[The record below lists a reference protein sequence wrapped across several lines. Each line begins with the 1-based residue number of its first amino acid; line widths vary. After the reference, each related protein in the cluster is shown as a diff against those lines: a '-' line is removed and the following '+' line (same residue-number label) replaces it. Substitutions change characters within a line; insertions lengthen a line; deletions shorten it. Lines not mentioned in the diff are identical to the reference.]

1 MSFLP
6 SPSRATRGATAAEYE
21 ANMRRIYSV
30 STVQSFWSVYNHIPD
45 VSELCLR
52 YSYHLM
58 RGDRRPMWEDEGN
71 QNGGTWRIKV
81 AKRDTVSSPKDTSYS
96 TVYHINRIQ
105 ATVICLGKPNGN
117 L

>member
-1 MSFLP
+1 MLLLH
-6 SPSRATRGATAAEYE
+6 RAARGATAAEYE
-21 ANMRRIYSV
+21 ANMKKIYSV

-45 VSELCLR
+45 VSEISLR

-81 AKRDTVSSPKDTSYS
+81 SKRDTVSGKS
-96 TVYHINRIQ
+96 NRD
-105 ATVICLGKPNGN
+105 VL
-117 L
+117 

>member
-1 MSFLP
+1 
-6 SPSRATRGATAAEYE
+6 
-21 ANMRRIYSV
+21 MRRIYSV

-81 AKRDTVSSPKDTSYS
+81 AKRDTVSSPKDTNHS
-96 TVYHINRIQ
+96 TIYH
-105 ATVICLGKPNGN
+105 VNGN
-117 L
+117 QAVIPLFACVNYIVVGKKNLGYSSRT